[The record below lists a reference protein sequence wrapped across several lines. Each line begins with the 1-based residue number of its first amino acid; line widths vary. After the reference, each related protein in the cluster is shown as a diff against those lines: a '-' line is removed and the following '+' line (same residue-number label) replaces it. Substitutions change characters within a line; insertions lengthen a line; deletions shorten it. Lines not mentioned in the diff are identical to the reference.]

1 MSLRGQ
7 PNYTTFPSPLPAVAS
22 ASADQFP
29 LELRQAAQDRQH
41 QPAVRLVVSAHV
53 SLSDLKPAPRS
64 DSDSMI
70 FRRSRVDRASRS
82 RRHTTSTSPFSSLR
96 DDLGELY
103 AVALGAARLLPIA
116 HSAAINSATGALKS

>member
-1 MSLRGQ
+1 VSLRGQ
-7 PNYTTFPSPLPAVAS
+7 PNYTTFPSPLPSVAS

-64 DSDSMI
+64 DSDSVI
-70 FRRSRVDRASRS
+70 FRRSRVDRAVEAA
-82 RRHTTSTSPFSSLR
+82 HYQHVAVFQLA